1 MKSLRDLIVTRLPYS
16 PYCTDNLQK
25 GLYIRAAD
33 TAAKAKYLQLNPPM
47 QQYWLLFDIDWAGA
61 SAKWEDANLA
71 PPNWITVN
79 PKNAHAH
86 YGYLL
91 DVPIITGPKG
101 RIEPIRY
108 AAAVEAAYALKLHAD
123 PGYSGLIAKN
133 PLHASWRTWY
143 LHDHAYSLAEL
154 AEWAQLHANP
164 TAELKAEGGRNVRLF
179 DSLREW
185 AYGMVL
191 HYKNNGVTSEM
202 WKRAVAAQ
210 AAAMN
215 RLFDNPLPESEVRA
229 LVKSVSK
236 WTWLEFN
243 QATFSEIQRK
253 RALLRWT
260 AEGNVPAERA
270 QPWIEMG
277 ISRRTYYYRKNR
289 GMLRS

>member
-1 MKSLRDLIVTRLPYS
+1 M
-16 PYCTDNLQK
+16 
-25 GLYIRAAD
+25 
-33 TAAKAKYLQLNPPM
+33 
-47 QQYWLLFDIDWAGA
+47 
-61 SAKWEDANLA
+61 
-71 PPNWITVN
+71 
-79 PKNAHAH
+79 
-86 YGYLL
+86 
-91 DVPIITGPKG
+91 
-101 RIEPIRY
+101 
-108 AAAVEAAYALKLHAD
+108 
-123 PGYSGLIAKN
+123 
-133 PLHASWRTWY
+133 
-143 LHDHAYSLAEL
+143 HDHAYSLAEL
-154 AEWAQLHANP
+154 AEWAQLHATP
-164 TAELKAEGGRNVRLF
+164 PAELKAEGGRNVRLF

-215 RLFDNPLPESEVRA
+215 RLFDTPLPESEVRA

-260 AEGNVPAERA
+260 AEGNVSAERA
-270 QPWIEMG
+270 KPWIEMG

-289 GMLRS
+289 GMLPA